1 MAPERLGR
9 DTPHET
15 VAPLQ
20 RSEMVMISPTQKHR
34 QHLCLH
40 GDGTHA
46 PTDPSPT
53 TAVDGVV
60 FCPWAGYRVWGR
72 GRARP
77 WQRGARNAQLVQV
90 SGAGRGQDVMA
101 SRVPPADGT
110 PRLHPREHPPHGGLR
125 PEGASLGE
133 EGIRYA
139 PPSPGGILAQEPAYE
154 P

>member
-34 QHLCLH
+34 QHLGLH

-60 FCPWAGYRVWGR
+60 FCPWAGYHGNLSPVWYESL
-72 GRARP
+72 
-77 WQRGARNAQLVQV
+77 NALPLAGPLCGPAPAAQTCPRTTAAYPTALHVV
-90 SGAGRGQDVMA
+90 SR
-101 SRVPPADGT
+101 
-110 PRLHPREHPPHGGLR
+110 
-125 PEGASLGE
+125 
-133 EGIRYA
+133 
-139 PPSPGGILAQEPAYE
+139 
-154 P
+154 